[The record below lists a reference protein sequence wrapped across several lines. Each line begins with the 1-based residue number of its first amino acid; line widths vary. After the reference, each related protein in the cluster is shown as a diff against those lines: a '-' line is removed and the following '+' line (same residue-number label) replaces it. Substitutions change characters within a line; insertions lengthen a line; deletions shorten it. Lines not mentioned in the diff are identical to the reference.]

1 MNMMEAWFDPNQYA
15 WIPGTV
21 YGCAAGLMGAL
32 VGWLVPQ
39 ARARQFILRAW
50 ATLWAAG
57 VALLVAGFVA
67 LLNGQPWGVWYGLLL
82 PGVIGTLVVGAN
94 SLVILKRYRQTEERR
109 LAAKDL
115 L

>member
-1 MNMMEAWFDPNQYA
+1 MVEPWFDPNHYA

-21 YGCAAGLMGAL
+21 YGVSAGLMGGL
-32 VGWLVPQ
+32 VGLFVPKG
-39 ARARQFILRAW
+39 RGRGFILKAW
-50 ATLWAAG
+50 FTLWAVA
-57 VALLVAGFVA
+57 VALLIGGLVAIVD
-67 LLNGQPWGVWYGLLL
+67 GQPWGVWYALLL

-94 SLVILKRYRQTEERR
+94 SLVILRSYRAVEQRR

>member
-1 MNMMEAWFDPNQYA
+1 MNMMEAWFDPNHYA

-21 YGCAAGLMGAL
+21 YGCAAGLMGGL

-57 VALLVAGFVA
+57 VALLVAGIVA